1 MIKKSL
7 LAIALSGVFGLTQ
20 AAPLVLEGDYIKIG
34 VNEVGTLGSNGNA
47 SPGVLYDN
55 TGTGTFNTAYDYL
68 TPGSPFEGWT
78 VQYDGTTSVINNNAQ
93 WSMPQMTGTLTDYS
107 GVAYNGTT
115 YDNRAVWEGTSV
127 NFDLLHDVRFN
138 DNQKFVDITSVLTA
152 KVAMTDLYFARY
164 TDPDARAA
172 AGDSSATTNTLG
184 FSPIPA
190 TQVVFSEAL
199 VSKYALGLYS
209 AAPNVGAGISSSWST
224 DATTYY
230 TGTNSGNGDYT
241 IGLGFYVPTVSIGD
255 IITFNYA
262 YIFGPSTLSAGTTAV
277 TSGAGGGVPGEV
289 PGCVTDC
296 TLPPDPSST
305 PTLVST
311 DIELASVSVVSR
323 GVTITSVEYDYA
335 VSRGSKVLNV
345 TQTTNTT
352 LTTPVT
358 TTVSTTPTTV
368 ETYSDSS
375 VVRTVG
381 ATTTTS
387 STVDDVVNSSF
398 DTPFATRIDQFDR
411 LSTSNDMYN
420 RQLNSNVM
428 DRFVLGQ
435 TGFYLNIDSQKSNT
449 QDRYKQR
456 ANRFGVGYD
465 RAVTENMVV
474 GFQYNNISSR
484 LNGEN
489 AGGRLDKNHVGVYSV
504 YTKNDWVLV
513 NDLSVSINQYK
524 TNHSLPELNAT
535 NNAKSDGHDIW
546 YNGRAYTP
554 SLKGFRPYAGVRI
567 ENNSID
573 STRDRG
579 TELTSVNYNK
589 INSTNSS
596 AEYGVRYDYM
606 YKKVNLLL
614 EAGSNTDDIKLY
626 RAGLNF
632 VPNEKVFGGVSFTQ
646 QEHNNIKND
655 VISANIKVLF

>member
-1 MIKKSL
+1 
-7 LAIALSGVFGLTQ
+7 VFGTVQ
-20 AAPLVLEGDYIKIG
+20 SAPLVLEGDYIKIG
-34 VNEVGTLGSNGNA
+34 VNEVGTLGSNGNT

-78 VQYDGTTSVINNNAQ
+78 VQYNGTESVMNNNAQ
-93 WSMPQMTGTLTDYS
+93 WSSPQMTGTLTSYN

-115 YDNRAVWEGTSV
+115 FDNRAVWEGTSV

-172 AGDSSATTNTLG
+172 DGDSSRTTNTLG

-209 AAPNVGAGISSSWST
+209 AAPNVGAGVSSGWST

-230 TGTNSGNGDYT
+230 TGANDGDGDYT
-241 IGLGFYVPTVSIGD
+241 IGLGFYVPTVASGD
-255 IITFNYA
+255 VVTFNYA
-262 YIFGPSTLSAGTTAV
+262 YIFGPSTLSAGSTAV

-289 PGCVTDC
+289 PGCVSDC

-311 DIELASVSVVSR
+311 DVELSSVSVVHR
-323 GVTITSVEYDYA
+323 GDTDTAIEYDYA
-335 VSRGSKVLNV
+335 TSKGSKVLAVN
-345 TQTTNTT
+345 QTTTTT

-358 TTVSTTPTTV
+358 TTVASTPTTV

-387 STVDDVVNSSF
+387 STVNDVTESEY
-398 DTPFATRIDQFDR
+398 DTAFSTRIDQFDR
-411 LSTSNDMYN
+411 LSASNEMYN
-420 RQLNSNVM
+420 RQLNSTAM
-428 DRFVLGQ
+428 DRYVTNQ
-435 TGFYLNIDSQKSNT
+435 TGAYLNIDSQTSNT
-449 QDRYKQR
+449 QDTYKQK

-465 RAVTENMVV
+465 RTINDNLVV

-484 LNGEN
+484 LNGVN
-489 AGGRLDKNHVGVYSV
+489 AGGRLDKNHVGAYSV
-504 YTKNDWVLV
+504 YTKNNWVFV
-513 NDLSVSINQYK
+513 NDIGFAYNDYK
-524 TNHSLPELNAT
+524 TNHSLPELNAS
-535 NNAKSDGHDIW
+535 NSSSANGYDLWLS
-546 YNGRAYTP
+546 GRAYTP
-554 SLKGFRPYAGVRI
+554 SLKGFRPYAGVRV
-567 ENNSID
+567 ENMNID
-573 STRDRG
+573 SAKDSG
-579 TELTSVNYNK
+579 TALTAVNYNK
-589 INSTNSS
+589 LNTTNTT
-596 AEYGVRYDYM
+596 AEYGVRYDYQI
-606 YKKVNLLL
+606 KKVNLLA
-614 EAGSNTDDIKLY
+614 EVGSNSDNIKLY
-626 RAGLNF
+626 KAGINF
-632 VPNEKVFGGVSFTQ
+632 VPNEKVIGGVSFTQ
-646 QEHNNIKND
+646 QEYDNIKND
-655 VISANIKVLF
+655 IISANIKVNF